1 MADVISSL
9 PTDKIPPTKEENDI
23 LKWLFPKDTEARVE
37 KLKNDQEDV
46 QYSEN
51 TPKEKVEN
59 QRSIPQGA
67 EKSRK
72 LYSIAF
78 IFIITL
84 TFFMLN
90 LNFTNGIFQTFFQTS
105 NQYIFALMKTTL
117 FLILFVSTIFV
128 MKKINV

>member
-1 MADVISSL
+1 MADVIASL

-23 LKWLFPKDTEARVE
+23 LKWLFPKNEEVAEPEV
-37 KLKNDQEDV
+37 QYAEDV
-46 QYSEN
+46 SNQIKEN
-51 TPKEKVEN
+51 RQTKPEG
-59 QRSIPQGA
+59 P

-72 LYSIAF
+72 LYSLAF
-78 IFIITL
+78 IFIITI

-90 LNFTNGIFQTFFQTS
+90 LNSTNGIFKTFFQTD
-105 NQYIFALMKTTL
+105 NQYIFALMKTFL

>member
-1 MADVISSL
+1 MADVIASL

-23 LKWLFPKDTEARVE
+23 LKWLFPKNEEVAE
-37 KLKNDQEDV
+37 SEIQYAEDV
-46 QYSEN
+46 SNQIKEN
-51 TPKEKVEN
+51 RQTKPEG
-59 QRSIPQGA
+59 P

-72 LYSIAF
+72 LYSLAF
-78 IFIITL
+78 IFIITI

-90 LNFTNGIFQTFFQTS
+90 LNSTNGIFKTFFQTD
-105 NQYIFALMKTTL
+105 NQYIFALMKTFL

>member
-1 MADVISSL
+1 MADVIASL

-23 LKWLFPKDTEARVE
+23 LKWLFPKNEEVAEPEIQYAEDISNQIKENRQTKPEGPE
-37 KLKNDQEDV
+37 K
-46 QYSEN
+46 
-51 TPKEKVEN
+51 
-59 QRSIPQGA
+59 R
-67 EKSRK
+67 RK

-78 IFIITL
+78 IFIITI

-90 LNFTNGIFQTFFQTS
+90 LNSTNGIFKTFFQTD
-105 NQYIFALMKTTL
+105 NQYIFALMKTFL

>member
-1 MADVISSL
+1 MADVIASL

-23 LKWLFPKDTEARVE
+23 LKWLFPKNEEVAE
-37 KLKNDQEDV
+37 PEV
-46 QYSEN
+46 QYAEDISNQIKEN
-51 TPKEKVEN
+51 RQTKPEG
-59 QRSIPQGA
+59 P

-78 IFIITL
+78 IFIITI

-90 LNFTNGIFQTFFQTS
+90 LNSTNGIFKTFFQTD
-105 NQYIFALMKTTL
+105 NQYIFALMKTFL

>member
-1 MADVISSL
+1 MADVIASL

-23 LKWLFPKDTEARVE
+23 LKWLFPKNEEVAE
-37 KLKNDQEDV
+37 PEV
-46 QYSEN
+46 QYAEDISNQIKEN
-51 TPKEKVEN
+51 RQTKPEG
-59 QRSIPQGA
+59 P

-78 IFIITL
+78 ILIITI

-90 LNFTNGIFQTFFQTS
+90 LNSTNGIFKTFFQTD
-105 NQYIFALMKTTL
+105 NQYIFALMKTFL

>member
-1 MADVISSL
+1 MADVIASL

-23 LKWLFPKDTEARVE
+23 LKWLFPKNEEVAE
-37 KLKNDQEDV
+37 PEV
-46 QYSEN
+46 QYAEDISNQIKEN
-51 TPKEKVEN
+51 RQTKPEG
-59 QRSIPQGA
+59 P

-78 IFIITL
+78 IFIITI

-90 LNFTNGIFQTFFQTS
+90 LNSTNGVFKTFFQTD
-105 NQYIFALMKTTL
+105 NQYIFALMKTFL

>member
-1 MADVISSL
+1 MADVIASL

-23 LKWLFPKDTEARVE
+23 LKWLFPKNEEVAE
-37 KLKNDQEDV
+37 SEIQYAEDV
-46 QYSEN
+46 SNQIKEN
-51 TPKEKVEN
+51 RQTKPEG
-59 QRSIPQGA
+59 P

-72 LYSIAF
+72 LYSFAF
-78 IFIITL
+78 IFIITI

-90 LNFTNGIFQTFFQTS
+90 LNSTNGIFKTFFQTD
-105 NQYIFALMKTTL
+105 NQYIFALMKTFL